1 MMNDRVKEYFDLL
14 PQVVQTNF
22 TTSQRRDSTPQPSAY
37 DAPAPPL
44 RHVGKYDAFGGAPY
58 SINYNIPH
66 A

>member
-1 MMNDRVKEYFDLL
+1 MVPL
-14 PQVVQTNF
+14 
-22 TTSQRRDSTPQPSAY
+22 QPSAY

-66 A
+66 AWEKG